1 MPEHS
6 ESTPSIFANL
16 TVPFSILLISMVS
29 CLLPR
34 ILSNSKIVRKY
45 FSMVNVFNSGL
56 QLSTIIVDLIPH
68 MNLKKGDHHHAS
80 DLYPFVASGVCFIAL
95 VAIDSIF
102 LHPSEE
108 EPTKKQSENHNK
120 EVLQHLHHHKC
131 LHNHTSSQ
139 HEELAHQHGGDCHE
153 SLGTCNTGA
162 ISKSQTKAKAFLYL
176 FAISVHSFF
185 EGLGFEI
192 NLKHIPLLAGLIFH
206 KILESFAIG
215 ASVHESIF
223 SNSSKMFLLLIYSV
237 LTPAAIMLRGLSIF
251 TKHTALKQ
259 WTMGL
264 CLGALMFV
272 VFFEV
277 IGHSFHGGK
286 DNIRKVFSIS
296 FGYVLGCT
304 AIILSHGHGHHHHH

>member
-1 MPEHS
+1 MPHGHDYPIP
-6 ESTPSIFANL
+6 STFTNII
-16 TVPFSILLISMVS
+16 VPFSILLASMIS

-34 ILSNSKIVRKY
+34 ILSNSKTVRKY
-45 FSMVNVFNSGL
+45 FSMINVFNAGL

-68 MNLKKGDHHHAS
+68 MSLSKGHHHTS
-80 DLYPFVASGVCFIAL
+80 DLYPFIASGVCFIAL

-108 EPTKKQSENHNK
+108 EQAKSCNK
-120 EVLQHLHHHKC
+120 ETAQHSHHSKC
-131 LHNHTSSQ
+131 SHDHSLSQ
-139 HEELAHQHGGDCHE
+139 PEEQVHQHGGDCHE
-153 SLGTCNTGA
+153 SLGTCNTNA
-162 ISKSQTKAKAFLYL
+162 ISKSQTRTKALLYL
-176 FAISVHSFF
+176 LAISVHSFF

-192 NLKHIPLLAGLIFH
+192 DTKHIPLLAGLIFH

-215 ASVHESIF
+215 TSVHESIF
-223 SNSSKMFLLLIYSV
+223 SNNSKMFLLLTYSI
-237 LTPAAIMLRGLSIF
+237 LTPAAIMLKGLSVF
-251 TKHTALKQ
+251 SKHAALNQ
-259 WTMGL
+259 WAVSL

-296 FGYVLGCT
+296 LGYVLGCT
-304 AIILSHGHGHHHHH
+304 AIILAHGHDHHHH